1 MNDITQMA
9 STTTIEFSGEAY
21 RNFIKA
27 LDNSPYTRETY
38 KNSLSLYLRYRGF
51 NTCEQLLQED
61 EKIAQAH
68 LVDYVNYMKDESQLS
83 KYTINNRLAAV
94 KKFYEK
100 NQIELKWRFIKDYI
114 GKGGKKKN
122 TNGRG
127 RGRDRPYSKLEIAKM
142 LEAADLRGKIAVLL
156 MFTAGLRVGAI
167 TSLNVGDLE
176 KVEKYN
182 LYKLNVYSDD
192 EDAYYISYCTPECSA
207 LIDFY
212 LEYRHLHGERPVEDD
227 APLIR
232 ELFDIDDEIRAAKP
246 KRIDTQ
252 AFRKMIRIIGLKAG
266 VIERQ
271 PVLDGRG
278 ERRAVKCT
286 HGLRKAFQTTAINAG
301 MSPLYSEIL
310 MGHTSGGLAL
320 ESYVKPT
327 DEDLLEGNDRMR
339 GYIGIIDQL
348 TISDEHRLKEK
359 VEKLQIEVSKV
370 DGILADLAQMR
381 QQLGLE

>member
-1 MNDITQMA
+1 
-9 STTTIEFSGEAY
+9 
-21 RNFIKA
+21 
-27 LDNSPYTRETY
+27 
-38 KNSLSLYLRYRGF
+38 
-51 NTCEQLLQED
+51 
-61 EKIAQAH
+61 
-68 LVDYVNYMKDESQLS
+68 
-83 KYTINNRLAAV
+83 
-94 KKFYEK
+94 
-100 NQIELKWRFIKDYI
+100 LK
-114 GKGGKKKN
+114 
-122 TNGRG
+122 
-127 RGRDRPYSKLEIAKM
+127 
-142 LEAADLRGKIAVLL
+142 
-156 MFTAGLRVGAI
+156 
-167 TSLNVGDLE
+167 
-176 KVEKYN
+176 
-182 LYKLNVYSDD
+182 VYSDD

-212 LEYRHLHGERPVEDD
+212 LEYRRLHGERPVEDD